1 MKFLKKLKSGNFWV
15 SIISAG
21 VLIAEGV
28 FNFEIQTE
36 YLNQILLGLMG
47 LLTLFGIVA
56 DHGDKE
62 AILTTSASLKDKD
75 VQNDNSKKD
84 ENISSVKSICDT
96 ISLLVNKVSIST
108 KEDEREE
115 SKIQGVKGDKMN
127 FEDIENVKEK
137 EISTEK
143 AVDISK
149 DENLINTETQ
159 NEEII
164 KNEMENKDVLSS
176 IKTETVATD
185 EKENNELT
193 TNEEINIIN

>member
-75 VQNDNSKKD
+75 VQNDNTKKD

-164 KNEMENKDVLSS
+164 KNEMENNEVLSS